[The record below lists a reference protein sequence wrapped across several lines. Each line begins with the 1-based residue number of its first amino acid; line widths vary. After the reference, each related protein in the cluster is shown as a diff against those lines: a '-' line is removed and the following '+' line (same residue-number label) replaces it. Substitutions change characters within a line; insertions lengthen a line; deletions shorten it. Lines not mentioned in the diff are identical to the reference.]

1 MLTDP
6 DSALPDCASTHEN
19 VSGPS
24 PSDPLPVHVPVRL
37 SDVAAG
43 ADGVLAM
50 LEGAGACEGLPA
62 QPWTSQLAASPVH
75 NDRSSASQTA

>member
-24 PSDPLPVHVPVRL
+24 PSDPLPVHAPVRF

-43 ADGVLAM
+43 VDLRIGRWRVRPTWRIRENALNARV
-50 LEGAGACEGLPA
+50 
-62 QPWTSQLAASPVH
+62 T
-75 NDRSSASQTA
+75 TTF